1 MNTNNVLL
9 NFIPIQNENFSF
21 EVYIR
26 RKNGEKH
33 KPNDNTRLYNIF
45 DIKENR
51 YVEYWVSFNEFENSI
66 KRTVESNE
74 NHFLTEWYLSIILLR
89 KITAINLKFTNINN
103 FRKNRIYIIT
113 EEITN
118 KGKKSI
124 WFEPYF
130 LKSKNKFGYLI
141 DYKFLKDSNV
151 PFNKEIQKLSFSLDD
166 KYLSNKN
173 FHIDKYRYIKQFID
187 ANYTQL
193 SELTSDIKIS
203 KEFIKLETTSLKIKN
218 YVFNNQ
224 QNHNSQFNGIINYG
238 PYSSIQLNDDYKY
251 GIIFH
256 PDHKKYL
263 NDLLK
268 GLNGESFNTFKGIET
283 IFKLPSFKKNNIIGL
298 PINSFDNIPEEK
310 LNNINLNLLL
320 AIFPQKEEK
329 FYYQLK
335 YFCLLNDIPLQCI
348 HLETILKENQLK
360 WSLSG
365 IALQMFTKLGGTP
378 WLVTTDNKDCLIV
391 GYGQSIEKDE
401 NNNIRRFYAYS
412 VLIDSSGKFLRIEPL
427 ADKQNKEDF
436 LKDLAKNVS
445 KILNDESNK
454 YKKIVFHIPEKISKK
469 SIEIIK
475 KTLEQSNTNLELYI
489 IKINEDS
496 KFFGYGNN
504 NSFIPYESQYV
515 QLSNKEFLLWTE
527 GLNYHNSTPRKRYSN
542 PLYIDFYY
550 SNREKINYNLY
561 LQDILNLSGV
571 NYRGFNAKSLPVS
584 LFYPKLISDFY
595 KHFSN
600 LDKEVKIKSENR
612 LWFL

>member
-1 MNTNNVLL
+1 METKNVLL
-9 NFIPIQNENFSF
+9 NFLPLDIENFSF
-21 EVYIR
+21 QVYV
-26 RKNGEKH
+26 RKCKKNENEPR
-33 KPNDNTRLYNIF
+33 PNSETKKYKLPYN
-45 DIKENR
+45 EGV
-51 YVEYWVSFNEFENSI
+51 YYWVSFNEFENSQI
-66 KRTVESNE
+66 RTINSSDNYLVTN
-74 NHFLTEWYLSIILLR
+74 WYLSKLF
-89 KITAINLKFTNINN
+89 KDKLKKNGLNFTTDDR
-103 FRKNRIYIIT
+103 FVSNRVYIIT
-113 EEITN
+113 EEITS
-118 KGKKSI
+118 KGKKTI
-124 WFEPYF
+124 WFEPYI
-130 LKSKNKFGYLI
+130 LESKNRFGFLV
-141 DYKFLKDSNV
+141 DYKFIKESGYKFDR
-151 PFNKEIQKLSFSLDD
+151 EIQKLSFSLDD
-166 KYLSNKN
+166 NYLSNKN
-173 FHIDKYRYIKQFID
+173 YHIDKFMYIKRFIND
-187 ANYTQL
+187 NYQNL
-193 SELTSDIKIS
+193 FELTSDLKIPKKFIQLEVSSLNVKKYIFNNEQTDTSQFKGIATFGPYEEIKITDNF
-203 KEFIKLETTSLKIKN
+203 KFGILFLEE
-218 YVFNNQ
+218 
-224 QNHNSQFNGIINYG
+224 
-238 PYSSIQLNDDYKY
+238 
-251 GIIFH
+251 
-256 PDHKKYL
+256 HKKL
-263 NDLLK
+263 ARFLLK
-268 GLNGESFNTFKGIET
+268 ALNGETFKTFDGIEKF
-283 IFKLPSFKKNNIIGL
+283 FKLPSFNKTNII
-298 PINSFDNIPEEK
+298 PIVVDSFNAVPK
-310 LNNINLNLLL
+310 LNNKEYNLLL
-320 AIFPQKEEK
+320 TIFPEKEEK

-550 SNREKINYNLY
+550 SNKVKIDYNLY

-584 LFYPKLISDFY
+584 LFYPKLISEFY
-595 KHFSN
+595 RYFSN
-600 LDKEVKIKSENR
+600 LDIKVKIKSENK